1 MRFFHKFGSIN
12 FRFLGLVNGILLK
25 TTKKIKYTK
34 ALNYFEKYAYAVN
47 DIKIKKSSDEHINK
61 IWQLWLQGE
70 ENMPQIVKICHSSV
84 KKFYGDRVVLLD
96 KNSLNKYI
104 ELPDYIEEKYK
115 KGIISH
121 ANYSDIIRLSLLAK
135 YGGCWIDSTIYL
147 TDVIP
152 NEIFA
157 ADFFSFK
164 SVESE
169 NLKFIN
175 SLEQFKVYSNHI
187 NKIIDIE
194 SPYFLASKP
203 GNILINAVLNLF
215 LEYWKYEDKLVD
227 YLMIDKMFAI
237 AVICNSEC
245 NRQFKN
251 MPSYYLENVLLLQNA
266 LFEKFDENLFNNIKL
281 MSSVHKLTH
290 KTLHRNPYKN
300 SFLNKLLDSKMED
313 K

>member
-1 MRFFHKFGSIN
+1 MRFFHTFGSIN
-12 FRFLGLVNGILLK
+12 YDFLGLVDGVLLK
-25 TTKKIKYTK
+25 AKKKNKFTS
-34 ALNYFEKYAYAVN
+34 ALSYFEKYSYVLN
-47 DIKIKKSSDEHINK
+47 NIQIFKSEEGYENK

-70 ENMPQIVKICHSSV
+70 ENMPQLVKICHSTV
-84 KKFYGDRVVLLD
+84 KKIYGDRVILLD
-96 KNSLNKYI
+96 KNSLHKYI
-104 ELPDYIEEKYK
+104 ELPDYIEEKYQ

-121 ANYSDIIRLSLLAK
+121 ANYSDIVRLSLLAK
-135 YGGCWIDSTIYL
+135 FGGCWIDSTIYL
-147 TDVIP
+147 TDTIP
-152 NEIFA
+152 DEIFA

-194 SPYFLASKP
+194 SPYFLVSKP

-251 MPSYYLENVLLLQNA
+251 MPSYYLENLLLLQHA
-266 LFEKFDENLFNNIKL
+266 LFERYDENLFNNIKQL
-281 MSSVHKLTH
+281 SPVHKLTH

-300 SFLNKLLDSKMED
+300 SFLNKILYSEMED
-313 K
+313 N